1 MNLFNFF
8 REKIEEKG
16 IFDLLSSASTCR
28 GNSTL
33 KQRVSPLKQ
42 FFSPIRSSSVEFVT
56 FEKTYNNLS
65 SPNFSI
71 RVTIYAQLLPRRFH
85 SCFYDFND
93 FQPDDSVKK
102 GVSGIPRSRAFWE
115 KFEFGTSEG
124 RRRKVGCLATNFR
137 FVRTRRVE
145 GGINFEELI
154 SETISSAGKALLS
167 RADKRNAPS
176 SDLPSSLARALEEFE
191 RQSHLRPTS
200 LPFLPLSGINVSPLS
215 FSLSFSSFFFF
226 LRLIFHSF
234 RQGKQR
240 TAIPTDGF
248 IEAL

>member
-42 FFSPIRSSSVEFVT
+42 FFSLIRSLLKFVT
-56 FEKTYNNLS
+56 FEKMYNNLS

-71 RVTIYAQLLPRRFH
+71 RVTIYAQLLPSRFH

-102 GVSGIPRSRAFWE
+102 GVSGIPRSRAF
-115 KFEFGTSEG
+115 FGKNSNLERAREEEG
-124 RRRKVGCLATNFR
+124 RSDVWRPI
-137 FVRTRRVE
+137 FVSSERGESKE
-145 GGINFEELI
+145 GLI
-154 SETISSAGKALLS
+154 S
-167 RADKRNAPS
+167 RN
-176 SDLPSSLARALEEFE
+176 
-191 RQSHLRPTS
+191 
-200 LPFLPLSGINVSPLS
+200 
-215 FSLSFSSFFFF
+215 
-226 LRLIFHSF
+226 
-234 RQGKQR
+234 
-240 TAIPTDGF
+240 
-248 IEAL
+248 